1 MNTKYKP
8 VACHFYDELE
18 SAAVKRTL
26 NKIIFI
32 NDKNQEETIED
43 LIVDFKTIKKEEF
56 AILKSGLQIR
66 LDKIINFN
74 ELNPKDY

>member
-18 SAAVKRTL
+18 SAAVKRSL

-32 NDKNQEETIED
+32 NDENKEETIED
-43 LIVDFKTIKKEEF
+43 LILDFKTLNKEEF
-56 AILKSGLQIR
+56 ALLKSGLKIR

-74 ELNPKDY
+74 ELDPKSF

>member
-18 SAAVKRTL
+18 SAAVKRSL

-32 NDKNQEETIED
+32 NDENKEETIED
-43 LIVDFKTIKKEEF
+43 LIIDFKTLNKEEF
-56 AILKSGLQIR
+56 ALLKSGLKIR

-74 ELNPKDY
+74 ELDPKSF